1 MNVISR
7 LRDSFF
13 PPHQPIPAG
22 MYHQSATSEAGSP
35 YRLHLRVEPDGL
47 GILIVN
53 GSIVLHLNPTATEY
67 VFHLVNGSSIEET
80 SRSVSRRYGISI
92 VQATADFQN
101 VVDKIHTLV
110 ETPDLDPV
118 AYLDMERAEPYSA
131 ALSAPYRLDCAL
143 TYRTPEA
150 GAASYAPVE
159 RVKRDLLQ
167 AEWQTILDKAWN
179 AGIPQVVFTGG
190 EPTLRPDLVDLI
202 AYASRLGMVTGLIS
216 NGLRLAETGYLH
228 AVLQSGLDHLMLIL
242 DPAEEQ
248 SWEAL
253 RDTLAEDLAVT
264 VHLTLT
270 PKATFEDGAILDR
283 LVQMG
288 VKSISLSASEVGL
301 SDKIP
306 VVRQLAA
313 NRFLKLVWDLP
324 VPYSSLHISV
334 RAPDTSPGCW
344 RPGAGPVALE
354 LAGSETSPAG
364 AGNAWLYVEPDGD
377 VLLAQ
382 GEPDVLGNLLTDSW
396 ETIWNRRG

>member
-13 PPHQPIPAG
+13 PPHLPIPAG
-22 MYHQSATSEAGSP
+22 MYHQSATSEAGIP
-35 YRLHLRVEPDGL
+35 YRLHLRIEPDGL
-47 GILIVN
+47 GILIAN
-53 GSIVLHLNPTATEY
+53 GSTVLHLNPTATEY
-67 VFHLVNGSSIEET
+67 VFHLINGSSIEET
-80 SRSVSRRYGISI
+80 SKSVSRRYGIPI
-92 VQATADFQN
+92 LQAKADFQN
-101 VVDKIHTLV
+101 VVDKIHTLI

-118 AYLDMERAEPYSA
+118 AYLDMERAEPYSV

-150 GAASYAPVE
+150 RSAIYAPVD

-202 AYASRLGMVTGLIS
+202 TYASHLGMVTGLIS
-216 NGLRLAETGYLH
+216 NGLRLAETDYLH
-228 AVLQSGLDHLMLIL
+228 AVLQSGLDHLMFIL
-242 DPAEEQ
+242 DPDEEQ

-253 RDTLAEDLAVT
+253 RDILAEDLAVT

-283 LVQMG
+283 LTQSG
-288 VKSISLSASEVGL
+288 VKSISLSASEVDL

-306 VVRQLAA
+306 VIRQLAA

-324 VPYSSLHISV
+324 VPYSSLHMPL
-334 RAPDTSPGCW
+334 RASE
-344 RPGAGPVALE
+344 AGPVALE
-354 LAGSETSPAG
+354 LAGSETSPEG

-377 VLLAQ
+377 VLPAQ
-382 GEPDVLGNLLTDSW
+382 GKPKVLGNLLADSW